1 MSLLS
6 RSRRPGHMLE
16 WKVRMF
22 TVGAVAAMAGIYFE
36 ERWMTGSAI
45 VVLIAGALLGL
56 LPRRDSG
63 DPEDAEDSLAVEQD
77 SGA

>member
-1 MSLLS
+1 
-6 RSRRPGHMLE
+6 MLE